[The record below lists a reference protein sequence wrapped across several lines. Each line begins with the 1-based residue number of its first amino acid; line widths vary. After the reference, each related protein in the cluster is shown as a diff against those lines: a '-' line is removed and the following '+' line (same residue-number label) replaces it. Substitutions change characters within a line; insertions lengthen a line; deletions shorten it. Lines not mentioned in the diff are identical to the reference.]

1 MSDLRNLA
9 RHRWQQNA
17 EHQRRRESMRRMWA
31 LFFLSLGATM
41 CLLLTVKIVA
51 QRVTERDRTAIEEGL
66 HHGD

>member
-17 EHQRRRESMRRMWA
+17 EHQRRRESMRRLWS
-31 LFFLSLGATM
+31 LFFLALGCTM
-41 CLLLTVKIVA
+41 CILLTFKIAA
-51 QRVTERDRTAIEEGL
+51 QKITAQDRAAIEEGL